1 MRRFL
6 MPILVLLAVGT
17 TLFAARQ
24 QQQSE
29 SGWQYPVI
37 KGAGGAIPLPNAAVQ
52 PAKNKQYKVLFDIT
66 KGAENPKDILP
77 GLDHAS
83 RLLNVLSLS
92 GVPAKNI
99 HMVLVFHGAA
109 TTIGSMNNETYQA
122 KFHVDNP
129 NAPVLKQLRE
139 AGAEIYVCGQAMHA
153 LHFTDSEVLPDVKV
167 ATAAVV
173 VLVVYQ
179 NNGYALMPF

>member
-1 MRRFL
+1 
-6 MPILVLLAVGT
+6 MPILVLLAVSI
-17 TLFAARQ
+17 TLLAARQ
-24 QQQSE
+24 QQPSE

-37 KGAGGAIPLPNAAVQ
+37 KGAGGAIALPNAAVQ
-52 PAKNKQYKVLFDIT
+52 PDKNKQYKVLFDIT
-66 KGAENPKDILP
+66 KAGDDPKEILP

-99 HMVLVFHGAA
+99 HMVLVFHGKS

-129 NAPVLKQLRE
+129 NAAVLKELRQ

-153 LHFTDSEVLPDVKV
+153 LHFTDNEVLPDVKV